1 MRSRERA
8 PGAEG
13 RPARTGISL
22 GTVVLLAAFLVLAC
36 LPAALASP
44 AWSDP
49 HEVSTPSDYHHE
61 EPQLAVDAAGA
72 AHIVWSEYIDYWYGG
87 SIWYATNAGGAW
99 SAQELVS
106 TQSEYE
112 QYYPRLALDPDG
124 NAHVVWEGYDA
135 DGSESLIW
143 YATNAGGTWSD
154 PVNLS
159 PDDDYPYY
167 SNIAVDSAGI
177 AHVAFHAHNST
188 YGGGCSVVYTTNAGG
203 TWSYPVLLSGDHG
216 HSGSYPP
223 VIAVDPFDHPHVV
236 SDGDDEDIWYTAN
249 LGSGWSEPLSLST
262 QSSYDQGAPRMA
274 VDSSSS
280 VHVVWEGYD
289 ADGYDWLIW
298 YADNAGG
305 AWSTPENISPDDS
318 SPYSPNI
325 AVDSVGAA
333 HVVFHGHNET
343 HGGDCSVVYAT
354 NAGGDWSYPVLLSGD
369 HGHNGSWLPW
379 IAVDPFDHP
388 HVVSDG
394 DDEDIWYTANLGSGW
409 SEPLSLST
417 QSTYEQGAP
426 QIAVDING
434 NPHAA
439 WHGYGSVDDYYQIWY
454 SADISQCIVRAAV
467 EGGHGMVDPEMQA
480 VPVGGTATIALI
492 PDEGYRVGSVTDNG
506 A

>member
-1 MRSRERA
+1 MRESKRYN
-8 PGAEG
+8 GAKG
-13 RPARTGISL
+13 KTTARTGVSL
-22 GTVVLLAAFLVLAC
+22 ATVILLAEFLLFTT
-36 LPAALASP
+36 LPADLASP
-44 AWSDP
+44 DWSDP
-49 HEVSTPSDYHHE
+49 DWIFTLSGSTEYAFIAVDSAGTAHVVWFEWDVGESWYNAGTPGDWPDPELLSTHSDY
-61 EPQLAVDAAGA
+61 
-72 AHIVWSEYIDYWYGG
+72 W
-87 SIWYATNAGGAW
+87 
-99 SAQELVS
+99 QED
-106 TQSEYE
+106 
-112 QYYPRLALDPDG
+112 PRLALDPDD
-124 NAHVVWEGYDA
+124 N
-135 DGSESLIW
+135 
-143 YATNAGGTWSD
+143 
-154 PVNLS
+154 
-159 PDDDYPYY
+159 
-167 SNIAVDSAGI
+167 
-177 AHVAFHAHNST
+177 
-188 YGGGCSVVYTTNAGG
+188 
-203 TWSYPVLLSGDHG
+203 
-216 HSGSYPP
+216 
-223 VIAVDPFDHPHVV
+223 
-236 SDGDDEDIWYTAN
+236 
-249 LGSGWSEPLSLST
+249 
-262 QSSYDQGAPRMA
+262 
-274 VDSSSS
+274 

-480 VPVGGTATIALI
+480 VPVGGTAVIALLSLI
-492 PDEGYRVGSVTDNG
+492 HL
-506 A
+506 